1 MENDA
6 ILKTLILCYVTPK
19 TGYYMSLEYLEEFNK
34 FILIGSDLDTL
45 DDIAYFLEIKSKKVY
60 IFENIDQLISGPE
73 ATILN
78 DLNTHLTI
86 V

>member
-1 MENDA
+1 
-6 ILKTLILCYVTPK
+6 
-19 TGYYMSLEYLEEFNK
+19 MSLEYLEEFNK